1 MRSTIRSTLKFILII
16 LSTVTVIGCASVPLS
31 AVKQAA
37 LADNV
42 STVVALDQGLPELN
56 PLGFPA
62 TVVIKILVIEWAK
75 TQPETDRRFVETSAT
90 ALWSGAAVNNVVAV
104 IGGGSLLS
112 PAVGVVAAVLLWSK
126 VSNK

>member
-1 MRSTIRSTLKFILII
+1 MRSTLKFILII
-16 LSTVTVIGCASVPLS
+16 LSTVTIIGCSSIPLS

-42 STVVALDQGLPELN
+42 TTAVALEQGLPELN

-62 TVVIKILVIEWAK
+62 TVIIKIFVVEWAR
-75 TQPETDRRFVETSAT
+75 TQPQQDRQFVERTAT
-90 ALWSGAAVNNVVAV
+90 ALWSGAAVNNFVLI

-112 PAVGVVAAVLLWSK
+112 PAVGVVTAAILWQRSADK
-126 VSNK
+126 